1 MATAP
6 VARLQPVTSSPGVI
20 PSGGLN
26 VQVAMAE
33 DGLALQPQPPGAIMA
48 HHCIQFATMVQL
60 GDTPSH
66 ASIPSLLALLAR
78 SAELAHIHIRQGL
91 PTGCQWNESLPC
103 DSL

>member
-1 MATAP
+1 
-6 VARLQPVTSSPGVI
+6 
-20 PSGGLN
+20 
-26 VQVAMAE
+26 MAE

-60 GDTPSH
+60 RDNPSH

-91 PTGCQWNESLPC
+91 RHQLQGGTRVCLMATLQIKVM
-103 DSL
+103 